1 MKNLI
6 FVPFAHDGS
15 MQSGVNFFIKKISAD
30 KRMLIYM
37 KNVCVALVSAKKY
50 NPESDCALVT
60 NLSNDD
66 IPAEFHE
73 IFTRE
78 NIKILHY
85 PFNEFKFDSNTP
97 WGLAYYKLCALS
109 HVLRETDYKNLL
121 YLDSDVYIQASL
133 NSIWQEL
140 QENILLYD
148 INEGLNTPSYLAMLE
163 QTSKFY
169 PDKKFITR
177 YGGEFFAANKENA
190 EIFINQA
197 RKIFDEIKQSGEI
210 ITGGDEIIIAI
221 TADKLK
227 NLIRNAGSYIF
238 RFWTGSFRLVS
249 NCYKSNPVAVLHL
262 PAEKTRGLI
271 KIYDEYISKNI
282 WPPNKRVWK
291 ICKLSGSIKL
301 VIFLLLCKIRDFLRF
316 ALH

>member
-1 MKNLI
+1 MCCSC
-6 FVPFAHDGS
+6 FS
-15 MQSGVNFFIKKISAD
+15 
-30 KRMLIYM
+30 
-37 KNVCVALVSAKKY
+37 KKY

-60 NLSNDD
+60 NLSDD
-66 IPAEFHE
+66 EIPAEIHE

-78 NIKILHY
+78 NIKIFHF
-85 PFNEFKFDSNTP
+85 PFDEFRFDNNTP
-97 WGLAYYKLCALS
+97 WGLAFYKLCALS
-109 HVLRETDYKNLL
+109 HVLRETDYKNFL

-163 QTSKFY
+163 QTRKFT

-177 YGGEFFAANKENA
+177 YGGEFVAANRENA
-190 EIFINQA
+190 GKFISEA
-197 RKIFDEIKQSGEI
+197 RKIFNAIKDSGQVV
-210 ITGGDEIIIAI
+210 TGGDEVIIAM

-249 NCYKSNPVAVLHL
+249 NCYKSNPVAILHM
-262 PAEKTRGLI
+262 PSEKTRGLI
-271 KIYDEYISKNI
+271 KIYDKYIKKNKL
-282 WPPNKRVWK
+282 PPNKRVWK